1 MICIS
6 ILVVDPCILQQSL
19 GMIDLELVVLLVLL
33 VLGMV
38 ESKPVN
44 GNTQDRP
51 WKLKKSEC
59 EEFDCGHLEKEEAY
73 NCVNNCTSTVCFDKI
88 YAESPLEDGEIDL
101 ERRRLFITCLRNE
114 VKLNRVSG
122 F

>member
-1 MICIS
+1 MY
-6 ILVVDPCILQQSL
+6 
-19 GMIDLELVVLLVLL
+19 LELVGLLVLL
-33 VLGMV
+33 LLLGIV

-59 EEFDCGHLEKEEAY
+59 EEFDCGHLIKEEAY

-101 ERRRLFITCLRNE
+101 ERHRLFITCLRNE

-122 F
+122 LIGVLLYFLYSYHY